1 MPKFKSYKS
10 IDDIIRAYICTV
22 AGISRVEDISLTEIN
37 TFLSDLNQF
46 IDETREE
53 ADDYH

>member
-1 MPKFKSYKS
+1 MPKFKTYQS
-10 IDDIIRAYICTV
+10 IDAVTKDYICTV

-37 TFLSDLNQF
+37 TFLSDLNKF
-46 IDETREE
+46 IDKTEEE